1 MSAAHGQES
10 LLRITSPVTGDVV
23 VEGQPLRI
31 TVAGD
36 ASVGA
41 VGVLAGNPLPEARL
55 VGRNQLEMFIPKTV
69 PPGRSV
75 LTAVGLAS
83 SDVES
88 SPVSIDVE
96 REDSVIEL
104 QVQPPLPSFAE
115 LGDKFPLRVRARFA
129 EGSNLEVTHS
139 GRVYIHTE
147 NSRDCQSR

>member
-1 MSAAHGQES
+1 MLLWVRLASWLGIRCRKLVSWVAIS
-10 LLRITSPVTGDVV
+10 LKCSFQKP
-23 VEGQPLRI
+23 
-31 TVAGD
+31 
-36 ASVGA
+36 
-41 VGVLAGNPLPEARL
+41 
-55 VGRNQLEMFIPKTV
+55 F

-83 SDVES
+83 PDVES
-88 SPVSIDVE
+88 SPVSIHVE

-129 EGSNLEVTHS
+129 EGSNLGVTHS